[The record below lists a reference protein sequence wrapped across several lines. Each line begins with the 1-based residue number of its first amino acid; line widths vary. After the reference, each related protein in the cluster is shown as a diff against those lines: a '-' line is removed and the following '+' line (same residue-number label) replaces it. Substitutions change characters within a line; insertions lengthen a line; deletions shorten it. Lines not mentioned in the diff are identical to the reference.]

1 MEYALVVLWL
11 VAYYAFALAALPVAS
26 ALFSRFPDR
35 GATLALPVALGTVT
49 LLADWFG
56 QVAFTSATV
65 AVAVAVVVAASAL
78 LARDRDLDLRAYA
91 EAMAVFTVAFLFLV
105 AVRAVDPAITPR
117 AGEKFLD
124 FGLLKS
130 LMRAPALPPEDMW
143 WAGEPVA
150 YYYGGHLM
158 TAVLTTITGTLP
170 RYAYNLALAGFYAML
185 VTSVYGLAGAVADS
199 RGASR
204 RLAGGLAAFFVAFA
218 SNLFTALRLAAGVL
232 PASLSTHVAT
242 VLEMDEGLGLA
253 PKDFF
258 YWDASRVIPG
268 TITEFPL
275 FAYIN
280 GDLHAHM
287 MSQPFLV
294 IVAALTYVAYRT
306 PAEDTRR
313 RQAIVFGALPAASG
327 LVATTNFWSFPTT
340 LGVTWLGLTFA
351 DAHPLSLLPR
361 VAAPAPDRRL
371 REELVRILGALAVTA
386 VVGVLAFVW
395 AGPFVL
401 NVLLGAAGSRGIVF
415 FPDRSSFVGLLVVHG
430 AFLAVFALYLGSY
443 AKRTVTDSA
452 TEVGALGAAFLFAGW
467 QWNVAAIALVAPLL
481 FVAWALLRTTDGVDF
496 ETVLVVAG
504 AGLVLLVEF
513 VYVRDNAV
521 PTRYNT
527 VFKVYMQVWVLWGTA
542 AGVALASLV
551 SGAVPD
557 WDVPGLPVSR
567 RQVSAVLAVALVLST
582 GVYGVFALGEHVA
595 ADKRIHRADDP
606 TLDGKAF
613 VESTHPTETAAIAWL
628 DARSGRPHIVS
639 APGKPYQWSNPAA
652 SLTGLPT
659 VVGWTKER
667 IYRGTDAYR
676 ERTADVDQIYTADW
690 ETRERLLDR
699 YDVRYIYLGPHE
711 TERYGRVNTDF
722 DRYPGISQVDH
733 FGSVR
738 IYEVNQ
744 TVVGNASGA

>member
-1 MEYALVVLWL
+1 MEYELVALWL
-11 VAYYAFALAALPVAS
+11 VAYYALALAALPVAS

-35 GATLALPVALGTVT
+35 GATFALPVALGAVT
-49 LLADWFG
+49 ILTNWLG
-56 QVAFTSATV
+56 QVAFTATTV
-65 AVAVAVVVAASAL
+65 AVAVAVVAVASGL
-78 LARDRDLDLRAYA
+78 LARDRGLNLRAYA

-124 FGLLKS
+124 FGLLKA

-150 YYYGGHLM
+150 YYYGGHLL
-158 TAVLTTITGTLP
+158 TAILTTITGTLP

-185 VTSVYGLAGAVADS
+185 VTAVYGLAGAIAGN

-218 SNLFTALRLAAGVL
+218 SNLFTATRLAAHVFPASLAEYVATTLAMDESLRLAQG
-232 PASLSTHVAT
+232 
-242 VLEMDEGLGLA
+242 
-253 PKDFF
+253 DFF

-275 FAYIN
+275 FAYLN

-287 MSQPFLV
+287 MSQPFLLV
-294 IVAALTYVAYRT
+294 VAALAYVAYRT
-306 PAEDTRR
+306 PAGNDRR

-340 LGVTWLGLTFA
+340 LGVVWLALTFA
-351 DAHPLSLLPR
+351 DAHPLALVPR
-361 VAAPAPDRRL
+361 VSVSSTDRRL
-371 REELVRILGALAVTA
+371 HRELVRTASALGVTAIVGALA
-386 VVGVLAFVW
+386 LVW
-395 AGPFVL
+395 AGPFVV
-401 NVLLGAAGSRGIVF
+401 NILLGAAGSRGIVF
-415 FPDRSSFVGLLVVHG
+415 FPDRSSFVGLLIVHG
-430 AFLAVFALYLGSY
+430 AFLTVFALYLGSY
-443 AKRTVTDSA
+443 VKRTATDSA
-452 TEVGALGAAFLFAGW
+452 TGVGALGAAFLFAGW
-467 QWNVAAIALVAPLL
+467 QWNVAAIALVGPLL
-481 FVAWALLRTTDGVDF
+481 FAAWALLRTTDGLDF
-496 ETVLVVAG
+496 ETVLIVAG

-542 AGVALASLV
+542 AGVVLARLV
-551 SGAVPD
+551 TGPAPD
-557 WDVPGLPVSR
+557 WDLPALPVSR
-567 RQVSAVLAVALVLST
+567 QHVSAVLAVVLVLST
-582 GVYGVFALGEHVA
+582 SVYGVFALGEHVA
-595 ADKRIHRADDP
+595 TDNRIHRADDP
-606 TLDGKAF
+606 TLDGMAF
-613 VESTHPTETAAIAWL
+613 VETAHPSEAAAIAWL
-628 DARSGRPHIVS
+628 DDRSGRPHIVS
-639 APGKPYQWSNPAA
+639 APGKPYQWQNPAA

-667 IYRGTDAYR
+667 IYRGMDAYR
-676 ERTADVDQIYTADW
+676 ERTADVDRIYTADW
-690 ETRERLLDR
+690 ETRERLLDE
-699 YDVRYIYLGPHE
+699 YDVRYIYLGPRE
-711 TERYGRVNTDF
+711 TERYGRVNNDF
-722 DRYPGISQVDH
+722 DRYPGISKVGH

-744 TVVGNASGA
+744 SVVGNET